1 MLERKR
7 NENGISLTT
16 IHLTEP
22 TLKERNTMKK
32 YYNLKLNFQPAYTP
46 TSESDIQFAL
56 ATVCNRLN
64 YTIVEPLQFTS
75 AAVIQIHFEEAPAG
89 TYIYD
94 EYTVADRW
102 LGDDIV
108 WLSGGERT
116 CAITTAQNFIA
127 TLNIEL
133 GDTDT
138 IVWWTRLAEAEQIAA
153 LTEDEQ
159 KAIRLDSH
167 AKRIQTEL
175 AAGVK

>member
-1 MLERKR
+1 
-7 NENGISLTT
+7 
-16 IHLTEP
+16 
-22 TLKERNTMKK
+22 MKK

-56 ATVCNRLN
+56 TTVCNRLN

-75 AAVIQIHFEEAPAG
+75 AAVIQIHFEQAPPG
-89 TYIYD
+89 TYCYD
-94 EYTVADRW
+94 EYTVGDRR
-102 LGDDIV
+102 LGDERWI
-108 WLSGGERT
+108 SGGERVG
-116 CAITTAQNFIA
+116 AITTAQNFIA
-127 TLNIEL
+127 SFNLEL

-138 IVWWTRLAEAEQIAA
+138 IVWWTRLCEAEQIAA

>member
-1 MLERKR
+1 MANCSPR
-7 NENGISLTT
+7 SS
-16 IHLTEP
+16 
-22 TLKERNTMKK
+22 MKK
-32 YYNLKLNFQPAYTP
+32 YYNMKLNFQPAYTP
-46 TSESDIQFAL
+46 TSEGDIQFAL
-56 ATVCNRLN
+56 TTVCNRLN
-64 YTIVEPLQFTS
+64 YVIVEPLQFTS
-75 AAVIQIHFEEAPAG
+75 AAVIQIHFEQAPSG
-89 TYIYD
+89 TYD

-127 TLNIEL
+127 SFNIEL
-133 GDTDT
+133 GDIDT

-159 KAIRLDSH
+159 KVIRLDSH

>member
-1 MLERKR
+1 
-7 NENGISLTT
+7 
-16 IHLTEP
+16 
-22 TLKERNTMKK
+22 MKK

-64 YTIVEPLQFTS
+64 YTIVDPLQFTS
-75 AAVIQIHFEEAPAG
+75 AAVIQIHFEQAPAG
-89 TYIYD
+89 TFVYD
-94 EYTVADRW
+94 EYTVGDRW
-102 LGDDIV
+102 LGDERWI
-108 WLSGGERT
+108 SGNDRVY
-116 CAITTAQNFIA
+116 AITTAQNFIA
-127 TLNIEL
+127 AFTLEL

-138 IVWWTRLAEAEQIAA
+138 IVWWTRLCEAEQIAA

>member
-1 MLERKR
+1 
-7 NENGISLTT
+7 
-16 IHLTEP
+16 
-22 TLKERNTMKK
+22 MKK

-56 ATVCNRLN
+56 TTVCNRLN

-75 AAVIQIHFEEAPAG
+75 AAVIQIHFEQAPPG
-89 TYIYD
+89 TYTYD

-108 WLSGGERT
+108 WLSGGERVG
-116 CAITTAQNFIA
+116 AITTAQNFIA
-127 TLNIEL
+127 SFNLEL

-138 IVWWTRLAEAEQIAA
+138 IVWWTRLCEAEQIAA

-167 AKRIQTEL
+167 AKRIQSEL